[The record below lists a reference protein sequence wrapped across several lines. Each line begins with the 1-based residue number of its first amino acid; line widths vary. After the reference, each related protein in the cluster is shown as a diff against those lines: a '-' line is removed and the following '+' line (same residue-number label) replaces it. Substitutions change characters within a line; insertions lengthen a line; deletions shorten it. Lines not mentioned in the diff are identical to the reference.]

1 MEAWV
6 LPIRAGP
13 FYDEKNITML
23 GPCSISQQQK
33 DNNIHDRVSHS
44 HRGPNTQ
51 PSVLPFCR
59 CLVLPSCPG
68 STIALWFT
76 GMHPVFQCIYSVY
89 IYIPWASTTIKIMV
103 DPISMIKTL
112 GYAMVVILT
121 PIVLMVVGI
130 PGYIYIYI
138 HTHMR
143 FTIMYQ
149 VISQPYCN
157 T

>member
-1 MEAWV
+1 MFWKVHWMISYRQLTRISGIYPPRKLTNVRWKEESRCKFQLQVRCESFLMWRKGLFLIPPCALMEAWV
-6 LPIRAGP
+6 LPVRAGP

-89 IYIPWASTTIKIMV
+89 M
-103 DPISMIKTL
+103 
-112 GYAMVVILT
+112 GQ
-121 PIVLMVVGI
+121 
-130 PGYIYIYI
+130 
-138 HTHMR
+138 HR
-143 FTIMYQ
+143 
-149 VISQPYCN
+149 
-157 T
+157 